1 VEVVVFTQDPIRV
14 LICDDHPIVRAGVAG
29 IINADAGFVVVGE
42 ASNGDDA
49 IREYFA
55 TGPDVTLMDLRM
67 PGVDGVTAIR
77 TIRARDHHAKVV
89 ILTTFDGEEE
99 IYRGMRA
106 GALAYL
112 LKDAPPDEIL
122 ACVRGAARGE
132 RYLSGFVAARLAE
145 RLSKPELSK
154 RELSVLTLVASGRS
168 NREIAVAT
176 GITEGTVKF
185 HMTAILA
192 KLGVSSRTEAV
203 SVAARYGLITL

>member
-1 VEVVVFTQDPIRV
+1 MLAHESIRV

-29 IINADAGFVVVGE
+29 IIAGDANFVVVGE
-42 ASNGDDA
+42 AANGDDA

-55 TGPDVTLMDLRM
+55 TQPDVTLMDLRM

-77 TIRARDHHAKVV
+77 TIRSRDPDANVV

-112 LKDAPPDEIL
+112 LKDAPAAEIL

-132 RYLSGFVAARLAE
+132 KYLSGFVAARLAD

-154 RELSVLTLVASGRS
+154 RELSVLNLVALGRS

-185 HMTAILA
+185 HMTSILA

-203 SVAARYGLITL
+203 AVAARYGLITL